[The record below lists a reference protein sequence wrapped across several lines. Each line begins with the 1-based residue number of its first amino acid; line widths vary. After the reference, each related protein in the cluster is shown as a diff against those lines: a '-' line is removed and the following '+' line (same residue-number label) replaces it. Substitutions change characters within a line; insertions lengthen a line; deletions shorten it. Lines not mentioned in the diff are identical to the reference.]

1 MTIWGLNPF
10 DDDDTIDFSY
20 EIKRDGLVALARA
33 CRDARYEDSREEQH
47 AEGFASAF
55 IVASILTK
63 DSEAVDAKTLTLKP
77 NKELVEAAGSVVRVI
92 REHGSDYLDR
102 WLVFGEEAHIEY
114 LKKLDEIGKALGVDP
129 TQKTQPG
136 DVLEGQAPAEQ
147 EMQPNTWENQRWAN
161 LQLLATRGKMKDD
174 TEIERDVDHTFACPS
189 EKSAL
194 AVVKSL
200 EKDFAIEGPTYLP
213 AEEGEA
219 ECWVVVATKS
229 YAPDFEN
236 TWGYT
241 LRMFRVAFEAGADYD
256 GWGAPVI
263 KGKKSWF
270 GR

>member
-1 MTIWGLNPF
+1 MTVWGLNPF

-20 EIKRDGLVALARA
+20 ELKRGGLVALARA
-33 CRDARYEDSREEQH
+33 CRDARYSDSREEQH
-47 AEGFASAF
+47 AEGFAAAF
-55 IVASILTK
+55 VVARILTK
-63 DSEAVDAKTLTLKP
+63 DSEALSAKTLELKP
-77 NKELVEAAGSVVRVI
+77 TKELVDSAGAVVRVI
-92 REHGSDYLDR
+92 REHGSDYLAR
-102 WLVFGEEAHIEY
+102 WLVFGDEVHNQY
-114 LKKLDEIGKALGVDP
+114 LEQLDSIGKDLGVES
-129 TQKTQPG
+129 TQKTLPG
-136 DVLEGQAPAEQ
+136 DLLEGQAPAEQ
-147 EMQPNTWENQRWAN
+147 DMLPNTWENQRWSN
-161 LQLLATRGKMKDD
+161 LQLLATRNKMKDD
-174 TEIERDVDHTFACPS
+174 TEIERDVDHTFACQS
-189 EKSAL
+189 EKVAL

-200 EKDFAIEGPTYLP
+200 QKDFALEGPTYLP

-241 LRMFRVAFEAGADYD
+241 LRMFDVAFETGAAYD